1 MKTVITT
8 KFINMIDEKSACWMC
23 YKGEVLQTRLILTS
37 GTLNYKSLLTV
48 INMSG
53 QSLERPSTY
62 KTIL

>member
-1 MKTVITT
+1 
-8 KFINMIDEKSACWMC
+8 MIDEKSACWMC